1 MRRLTPLLFFFF
13 PSPPPKS
20 NQPKKQPAKLRRS
33 FYVPVHRGPVKCVAA
48 AAPFVATG
56 GVDDTIHLFDV
67 ARHVDLGFLM
77 SPGEGA
83 VTSLALY
90 SPAPP
95 PDGSSSP
102 APAPPTHLV
111 SGSADG
117 GISIWSADRE
127 WDCLKTM
134 AEAHSGP
141 VSSISVHPSG
151 RVFLSADLGSGGKG
165 GTLRLWNLIK
175 GKSQFKTRLP
185 GAADVVAFAP
195 GAAPE
200 TYALLCGDS
209 LTVRSLAASVPADG
223 DEDAPAAS
231 AGIVASFGGAG
242 SGAGRQ
248 QAACWLDA
256 NVLVSGGDDGAL
268 HLWDARTKGAKS
280 ACRVARAHG
289 ARVKGVA
296 SMASGCG
303 GGEESQR
310 IASCA
315 TDGTVRLWDLRAS
328 LSSPC
333 SSSSAAGEEM
343 LSTPLASAEASGA
356 RLTCLA
362 VVAAVAPDRA
372 GVKLTPQ
379 QKSRRAKR
387 EAAAEAAAAAET
399 ATEAAAAAGGGAPLP
414 ETPGSDARP
423 SVKVPN
429 AKARRK
435 ALRKEL
441 LAKGGSLEAK
451 KHEEREK
458 AAATAAAKKQKREEK
473 EKAAAAAAP
482 GRGGAPAAAAA
493 APAAAA
499 PSSKKAKKDKKEENK
514 SRSEEA

>member
-1 MRRLTPLLFFFF
+1 MT
-13 PSPPPKS
+13 
-20 NQPKKQPAKLRRS
+20 
-33 FYVPVHRGPVKCVAA
+33 CVAA
-48 AAPFVATG
+48 AAPYAATG

-77 SPGEGA
+77 SPGDGA

-90 SPAPP
+90 SPVSSA
-95 PDGSSSP
+95 GSSSP
-102 APAPPTHLV
+102 PLPPTHLV

-117 GISIWSADRE
+117 GISVWSAGKE
-127 WDCLKTM
+127 WECLKTLS
-134 AEAHSGP
+134 EAHSGP

-165 GTLRLWNLIK
+165 GTLRLWNLVK

-200 TYALLCGDS
+200 NYALLCGDL
-209 LTVRSLAASVPADG
+209 LTVRSLT
-223 DEDAPAAS
+223 AS
-231 AGIVASFGGAG
+231 ASASAKGGGDDEGSSPSTSGIVASFGGAT
-242 SGAGRQ
+242 SGIGRQ
-248 QAACWLDA
+248 QTACWLDA

-268 HLWDARTKGAKS
+268 HLWDGRIANGGTGERS

-296 SMASGCG
+296 SMAG
-303 GGEESQR
+303 GGGSESGGSGSGDALCV
-310 IASCA
+310 ASCA
-315 TDGTVRLWDLRAS
+315 TDGTVRLWDLRAA
-328 LSSPC
+328 LS
-333 SSSSAAGEEM
+333 SSSSAPAAAAGGEEK

-362 VVAAVAPDRA
+362 VVSAVAPDRS

-379 QKSRRAKR
+379 QKSRRAKK
-387 EAAAEAAAAAET
+387 EAAAAAAEAAEAAEI
-399 ATEAAAAAGGGAPLP
+399 AAAAAPAAGAAPLP
-414 ETPGSDARP
+414 GTPDSDSRP

-441 LAKGGSLEAK
+441 LAKGGALEAK
-451 KHEEREK
+451 KHEAKEK
-458 AAATAAAKKQKREEK
+458 KAVAAEAAASKKQKREEK
-473 EKAAAAAAP
+473 EEEKKAE
-482 GRGGAPAAAAA
+482 
-493 APAAAA
+493 AA
-499 PSSKKAKKDKKEENK
+499 PSSNKKSKKDKKKKKSNK
-514 SRSEEA
+514 A